1 MRLGNLFKAVVKT
14 TVELP
19 ISIVKDVF
27 IGVPRI
33 ADGKNLYS
41 KDKGIGLFIWTINRD
56 RTKLK

>member
-41 KDKGIGLFIWTINRD
+41 KDKVEEIADELNKITDN
-56 RTKLK
+56 K